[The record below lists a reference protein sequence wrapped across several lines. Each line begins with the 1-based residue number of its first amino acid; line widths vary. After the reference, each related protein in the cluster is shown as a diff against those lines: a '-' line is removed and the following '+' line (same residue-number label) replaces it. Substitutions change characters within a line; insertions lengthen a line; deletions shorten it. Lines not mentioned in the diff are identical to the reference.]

1 MEDLVFGI
9 ISLLIILPI
18 IYFLP
23 VGFTKR
29 GKLLILISAFIVFMV
44 GIAARTILGV
54 WQTGIVLI
62 LLAIGF
68 TYILATRFGSQLF
81 ENNEKNQRSEDKVIK
96 FELEDGIE
104 DEIRSKGSPKVDQ
117 MLLETRQV
125 DSSSLPAESLG
136 NQEVSSYVPVD
147 TIETGQVSPADV
159 SEVPIDE
166 SLEISA
172 VSQSE
177 TKEEELLEDVL
188 HVENLDENRPEELI
202 MDEEVI
208 HNSVVNNDKITSNE
222 SNLDDLLKELELEL
236 ENSNNENKEND
247 GVITISDNDSKLS
260 VELDEMEFED
270 LRNPQL
276 ELDDSEIDSLQVM
289 NEIQVDNIGLAE
301 EEMNETEVHDVD
313 NSNKVEESYE
323 GQLEDIELS
332 VTEESVLDGL
342 ESDTEEKIYDTE
354 LTKMEEIEVE
364 VVHPTQPTSESFM
377 DNSEMKDEDMTNI
390 ASIEPLENETMTIEG
405 IDSIEE
411 ETTKEQQPGFTN
423 TNKETKQLL
432 FHTMVSQIKLSRNQ
446 LTSKEYEKL
455 IMDHLHPQIS
465 DHEYYTFVSL
475 LIEHYLETKKYDEL
489 STLISQNMNRFEKYP
504 VILQEVNFLLKE
516 YCGI

>member
-1 MEDLVFGI
+1 
-9 ISLLIILPI
+9 
-18 IYFLP
+18 
-23 VGFTKR
+23 
-29 GKLLILISAFIVFMV
+29 
-44 GIAARTILGV
+44 
-54 WQTGIVLI
+54 TGIVLI

-68 TYILATRFGSQLF
+68 TYILAIRFGSQLF

-125 DSSSLPAESLG
+125 DSSSLPAEFLG

-236 ENSNNENKEND
+236 ENSNHENKENN
-247 GVITISDNDSKLS
+247 GVITISDSDSKLS

-313 NSNKVEESYE
+313 NSNKVEES
-323 GQLEDIELS
+323 
-332 VTEESVLDGL
+332 
-342 ESDTEEKIYDTE
+342 
-354 LTKMEEIEVE
+354 
-364 VVHPTQPTSESFM
+364 
-377 DNSEMKDEDMTNI
+377 
-390 ASIEPLENETMTIEG
+390 
-405 IDSIEE
+405 
-411 ETTKEQQPGFTN
+411 
-423 TNKETKQLL
+423 
-432 FHTMVSQIKLSRNQ
+432 
-446 LTSKEYEKL
+446 
-455 IMDHLHPQIS
+455 
-465 DHEYYTFVSL
+465 
-475 LIEHYLETKKYDEL
+475 
-489 STLISQNMNRFEKYP
+489 
-504 VILQEVNFLLKE
+504 
-516 YCGI
+516 

>member
-1 MEDLVFGI
+1 
-9 ISLLIILPI
+9 
-18 IYFLP
+18 
-23 VGFTKR
+23 
-29 GKLLILISAFIVFMV
+29 MV

-104 DEIRSKGSPKVDQ
+104 DEIRSKRPPKVDQ

-125 DSSSLPAESLG
+125 DSSSLPAEFLG

-208 HNSVVNNDKITSNE
+208 HNSVDRKSTRLNSSHVKI
-222 SNLDDLLKELELEL
+222 
-236 ENSNNENKEND
+236 
-247 GVITISDNDSKLS
+247 
-260 VELDEMEFED
+260 
-270 LRNPQL
+270 
-276 ELDDSEIDSLQVM
+276 
-289 NEIQVDNIGLAE
+289 
-301 EEMNETEVHDVD
+301 
-313 NSNKVEESYE
+313 SYA
-323 GQLEDIELS
+323 
-332 VTEESVLDGL
+332 V
-342 ESDTEEKIYDTE
+342 
-354 LTKMEEIEVE
+354 
-364 VVHPTQPTSESFM
+364 F
-377 DNSEMKDEDMTNI
+377 
-390 ASIEPLENETMTIEG
+390 
-405 IDSIEE
+405 
-411 ETTKEQQPGFTN
+411 
-423 TNKETKQLL
+423 
-432 FHTMVSQIKLSRNQ
+432 
-446 LTSKEYEKL
+446 
-455 IMDHLHPQIS
+455 
-465 DHEYYTFVSL
+465 
-475 LIEHYLETKKYDEL
+475 
-489 STLISQNMNRFEKYP
+489 
-504 VILQEVNFLLKE
+504 
-516 YCGI
+516 

>member
-23 VGFTKR
+23 VGFSKR

-125 DSSSLPAESLG
+125 DSSSLPAEFLG

-236 ENSNNENKEND
+236 ENSNHENKENN
-247 GVITISDNDSKLS
+247 GVITISDSDSKLS

-276 ELDDSEIDSLQVM
+276 ELDDSEIDSLQV
-289 NEIQVDNIGLAE
+289 
-301 EEMNETEVHDVD
+301 MNETEVHDVD

-377 DNSEMKDEDMTNI
+377 DNSEMKDEDITNI